1 MRKMIVAIVAIVV
14 SMMAEVS
21 AQSGY
26 VVRDVGA
33 VEVELG
39 VGLATAANRM
49 SEYGKSRQGV
59 DANVELRYNFAA
71 QPVDLGLYASVCSIY
86 RCDRVGD
93 YAKSYKFVSEN
104 LLLTSDYNFF
114 QGGKVSPFV
123 GLGVGVAWSDIAAN
137 DRNGGTH
144 FTFMPRVGVELSHH
158 LRLTV
163 SYKVFDRANNHLTLS
178 LGYAFGGGR
187 R

>member
-1 MRKMIVAIVAIVV
+1 MRQVIVAIVAIVM

-59 DANVELRYNFAA
+59 DANVELRYNFTA

-93 YAKSYKFVSEN
+93 DAKRYKFVSEN

-137 DRNGGTH
+137 NRNGGTH

-158 LRLTV
+158 VRLTV